1 VHPHTLTAAAEAHAS
16 MPDYLPAFCTDTRR
30 VVLHVR
36 GDDAIEFLHGQ
47 LSSDVR
53 ALAPGEGQAW
63 TYNSPKGRVLA
74 NGVLWRA
81 PPGHPPGV
89 TLVLAADLADAIR
102 RRLAMFVLRAK
113 VTIED
118 AGASSALIGLA
129 GEDAVDAARAAFGVT
144 VQPWRAVPSRA
155 AAVAFLLPDGRALIV
170 APDAEGPV
178 LQAALARHASHA
190 SDDEWRW
197 YGIVAGV
204 PLIRAATTDLFVA
217 QTLNLDLLGAINFRK
232 GCYPG
237 QEIIA
242 RMQYLGRLKER
253 LFAFHVDAL
262 DVAPGARLYS
272 PGGASEAPCGTVVDA
287 APDRARGSVLLA
299 VAQLAAVEANE
310 VALGAPDGPRLVRRP
325 LPYDVPGAPTTTA
338 PAAPG

>member
-16 MPDYLPAFCTDTRR
+16 MPDSLPAFCTDTRR
-30 VVLHVR
+30 VVLQVR

-81 PPGHPPGV
+81 PPGLPAGV
-89 TLVLAADLADAIR
+89 ALVLAADLADAIR

-113 VTIED
+113 VTIDD
-118 AGASSALIGLA
+118 ARASSTLIGLA
-129 GEDAVDAARAAFGVT
+129 GEGTVEAARAAFGVT
-144 VQPWRAVPSRA
+144 LHPWRAVPIRD
-155 AAVAFLLPDGRALIV
+155 AAVAFMLPDGRALIF
-170 APDAEGPV
+170 APGTEGPV
-178 LQAALARHASHA
+178 LQAALARHASQA

-204 PLIRAATTDLFVA
+204 PLVRAPTTDLFVA

-253 LFAFHVDAL
+253 MFAFQVDAL
-262 DVAPGARLYS
+262 DVAPGARLFAPS
-272 PGGASEAPCGTVVDA
+272 GASDQPCGTVVDA
-287 APDRARGSVLLA
+287 APDRARGTVLLA
-299 VAQLAAVEANE
+299 VAQLAAVEANDL
-310 VALGAPDGPRLVRRP
+310 ALGAPDGPKLVRRP
-325 LPYDVPGAPTTTA
+325 LPYEIPGALTTA

>member
-1 VHPHTLTAAAEAHAS
+1 
-16 MPDYLPAFCTDTRR
+16 MPDSLPAACADTRR
-30 VVLHVR
+30 AVLHVR
-36 GDDAIEFLHGQ
+36 GDDAIDFLHGQ

-53 ALAPGEGQAW
+53 ALAPGEGQYW

-81 PPGHPPGV
+81 PPGHAAGL
-89 TLVLAADLADAIR
+89 TLLLAEDLAEAIR

-118 AGASSALIGLA
+118 ATASSAVIGLA
-129 GEDAVDAARAAFGVT
+129 GDGAVEAAHAAFGVT
-144 VQPWRAVPSRA
+144 AQPARAVPIRDG
-155 AAVAFLLPDGRALIV
+155 AVAFMLPDRRLVIV
-170 APDAEGPV
+170 APDPAGPV
-178 LQAALARHASHA
+178 LQAALARHASQA

-204 PLIRAATTDLFVA
+204 PLIRAATTDRFVA
-217 QTLNLDLLGAINFRK
+217 QTVNLDLLGAISFRK

-253 LFAFHVDAL
+253 LFAFQVDAL
-262 DVAPGARLYS
+262 DVVPGARLFS
-272 PGGASEAPCGTVVDA
+272 PSVASDQPCGTVVDA

-299 VAQLAAVEANE
+299 VVQLAVVEAHDL
-310 VALGAPDGPRLVRRP
+310 ALGGPDGPTLARRA
-325 LPYDVPGAPTTTA
+325 LPYDVPGVATSL
-338 PAAPG
+338 PAGPG

>member
-1 VHPHTLTAAAEAHAS
+1 MHPHILTAAAESHPS
-16 MPDYLPAFCTDTRR
+16 MLDSLPAACPDTRR
-30 VVLHVR
+30 AVLYVR
-36 GDDAIEFLHGQ
+36 GDDAIEFLHAQ

-81 PPGHPPGV
+81 PPGLPAGV
-89 TLVLAADLADAIR
+89 ALVLAADLAPAIR
-102 RRLAMFVLRAK
+102 QRLAMFVLRAK
-113 VTIED
+113 VTIEG
-118 AGASSALIGLA
+118 AGASSTLIGIA
-129 GEDAVDAARAAFGVT
+129 GDGAVEAARAAFGVT
-144 VQPWRAVPSRA
+144 LHPCRAVPIRD
-155 AAVAFLLPDGRALIV
+155 AAVAFTLPDGRALIV
-170 APDAEGPV
+170 APGAEGPV
-178 LQAALARHASHA
+178 LQAALARHASRA

-204 PLIRAATTDLFVA
+204 PLVRAATTDLFVA

-253 LFAFHVDAL
+253 MFAFQVDAL
-262 DVAPGARLYS
+262 DVAPGARLFAPS
-272 PGGASEAPCGTVVDA
+272 GASDPPCGTVVDA
-287 APDRARGSVLLA
+287 APDRARGTVLLA
-299 VAQLAAVEANE
+299 VAQLAAVEANDL
-310 VALGAPDGPRLVRRP
+310 ALGAPDGPRLVRRP
-325 LPYDVPGAPTTTA
+325 LPYDVPGVATTA
-338 PAAPG
+338 SAAPG